1 MWFDTMRFR
10 IEITPDEYQK
20 VLAHSSQGYV
30 RFDFVDGT
38 EAERYQTRFGSY
50 YAGMAV
56 IFNLHHVDIEY
67 SAHKWTM
74 GVNGIPGIQITKRQN
89 FAPLRMALQKI
100 GLKYDETKIEVRRVD
115 IGSLFRLDPLAEQML
130 WASAGRMH
138 FPRRQAT
145 CFPTAITWGTKN
157 SITYEKIY
165 SKLPEQLKHKSILP
179 NDSRIVEYLE
189 NLKGVIR
196 YECEFKPKAL
206 QGMGIKTI
214 KDLREK
220 MEQLKIEFSEREQNK
235 INQLP
240 FGKMSSNR
248 VEEVLSRTPGL
259 FKFWTELM
267 SFGHD
272 YMKESYKMRG
282 YPHKF
287 YTRMKKLRDMNVP
300 FVSLDPIAVPQY
312 EEIRLERIA

>member
-1 MWFDTMRFR
+1 MWIDTIRFR
-10 IEITPDEYQK
+10 IEINEEQYKK

-38 EAERYQTRFGSY
+38 EIERFQTRFGSF

-56 IFNLHHVDIEY
+56 IFSMHHVDIEY
-67 SAHKWTM
+67 SCHKWTK
-74 GVNGIPGIQITKRQN
+74 GVNGIPGIPCESRQN
-89 FAPLRMALQKI
+89 FAPLRFALAKI
-100 GLKYDETKIEVRRVD
+100 GLKYDETTIEVRRVD

-130 WASAGRMH
+130 WASSGRMH
-138 FPRRQAT
+138 FPRRSAT
-145 CFPTAITWGTKN
+145 CFPTSITWGTKN

-179 NDSRIVEYLE
+179 IDPRINEYLE
-189 NLKGVIR
+189 SLIGVIR

-206 QGMGIKTI
+206 QGMKIKTI
-214 KDLREK
+214 ADMRRN
-220 MEQLKIEFSEREQNK
+220 MEQLKLEFSEREQNK

-240 FGKMSSNR
+240 FGKMSSKR

-259 FKFWTELM
+259 FKFWTEVM
-267 SFGHD
+267 SYGHD
-272 YMKESYKMRG
+272 FVKENYKMKG
-282 YPHKF
+282 IPHRF

-300 FVSLDPIAVPQY
+300 FVSLDPIAIPEY
-312 EEIRLERIA
+312 EEISLQRIA